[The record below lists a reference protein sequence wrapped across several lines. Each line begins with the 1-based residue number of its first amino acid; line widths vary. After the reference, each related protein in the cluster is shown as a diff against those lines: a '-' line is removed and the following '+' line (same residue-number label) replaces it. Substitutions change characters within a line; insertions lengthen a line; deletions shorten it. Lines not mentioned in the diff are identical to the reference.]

1 MPDSRKR
8 RKQRQRAAR
17 VDRPDATDAGGPQR
31 PADGGEA
38 PPSRRERS
46 ARRDAE
52 ARAALEPL
60 PEGERPAAVTVA
72 AVLALALGV
81 GNIGLYLAGVEI
93 QGEPPAIGGVLVYTA
108 LMLAAAYGAWRARY
122 WAVLGIQALLAIIIL
137 VFSVLAIRAESALAL
152 LIAFVVVAAAGS
164 LFWFLVKA
172 MARIQMPERPR

>member
-93 QGEPPAIGGVLVYTA
+93 QGEPPALGGVLVYTA

-122 WAVLGIQALLAIIIL
+122 WAVLGIQAL
-137 VFSVLAIRAESALAL
+137 LAIRAESALAL